1 MAGCHSYFI
10 LENCMRKYCDKPT
23 GSRESGCRH
32 NLCGLTRGK
41 RTTGKSI
48 IISFAFLPG
57 PVMHTVSHRN
67 PGVCASGIKETVHR

>member
-1 MAGCHSYFI
+1 
-10 LENCMRKYCDKPT
+10 MRKYCDKPT

-32 NLCGLTRGK
+32 NLCGLTQGK

-67 PGVCASGIKETVHR
+67 PGV